1 MINLL
6 TQRQDDILHLII
18 HNYTNLGKPVG
29 SKTMMEE
36 GIAASSAT
44 IRNEMK
50 TLEEYGLLIKTH
62 SSSGRTPSLNGYRYY
77 VDHLLEPE
85 RLKES
90 EVNVIRQSLGKDF
103 HEINDIIE
111 QSAKI
116 LSRLT
121 SYTAL
126 SIGPD
131 VKNRRLTGFKMIPL
145 NNRQV
150 IAIIVTDK
158 GNVENQV
165 FSIPKSIES
174 EDLEKIVRIINDKL
188 IGEPLLTVYQRLRT
202 EIPMILHK
210 YFQTT
215 EGILDLFNSMLGE
228 AFEEK
233 IFVGGQMNLLNSDQ
247 IQDIDQFK
255 AMYLFMENSEQ
266 LNGLLSAK
274 DQPIQ
279 VRIGSELGNDLLSGM
294 SLMQANYEIQGHG
307 SGTIA
312 LLGSASMPYSKMFSL
327 LDVFRQEL
335 AVTLDDY
342 YRSID
347 SFG

>member
-6 TQRQDDILHLII
+6 TQRQDNILHQII
-18 HNYTNLGKPVG
+18 HNYTNLGKPIG
-29 SKTMMEE
+29 SKTLMEE

-50 TLEEYGLLIKTH
+50 TLEEYGLLVKPH
-62 SSSGRTPSLNGYRYY
+62 SSSGRIPSLKGYRYY
-77 VDHLLEPE
+77 VDYLLEPE
-85 RLKES
+85 KLKKS
-90 EVNVIRQSLGKDF
+90 EVDVIQQSLGKDF

-116 LSRLT
+116 LSKLT

-131 VKNRRLTGFKMIPL
+131 VSNRKLTGFKMVPL

-165 FSIPKSIES
+165 FSIPKSVDS
-174 EDLEKIVRIINDKL
+174 EDLEKMVRIINDKL
-188 IGEPLLTVYQRLRT
+188 IGEPLLIVYQRLRT

-215 EGILDLFNSMLGE
+215 EGILDLFNNMLSE

-255 AMYLFMENSEQ
+255 SMYLFMENSKQ
-266 LNGLLSAK
+266 LNELLSTK

-279 VRIGSELGNDLLSGM
+279 IRIGSELGNDLLSDM
-294 SLMQANYEIQGHG
+294 SLIQANYEIKDHG
-307 SGTIA
+307 NGTIA
-312 LLGSASMPYSKMFSL
+312 LLGSASMPYSKMLSL

-335 AVTLDDY
+335 AETLDDY

>member
-1 MINLL
+1 VINLL

-18 HNYTNLGKPVG
+18 HNYTNLGKPIG
-29 SKTMMEE
+29 SKTLMEE

-50 TLEEYGLLIKTH
+50 TLEEYGLMIKTH
-62 SSSGRTPSLNGYRYY
+62 SSSGRIPSLKGYRYY

-85 RLKES
+85 RLKQS
-90 EVNVIRQSLGKDF
+90 EVDAIREAFGRDF

-111 QSAKI
+111 QSAEI
-116 LSRLT
+116 LSQLT

-131 VKNRRLTGFKMIPL
+131 VRNRKLTGFKMVPL

-165 FSIPKSIES
+165 FSIPRNVDSD
-174 EDLEKIVRIINDKL
+174 DLEKIVQIINDKL
-188 IGEPLLTVYQRLRT
+188 IDEPLLTVYQRLRT

-215 EGILDLFNSMLGE
+215 EGILELFNNMLSE

-247 IQDIDQFK
+247 IQDVDQFK
-255 AMYLFMENSEQ
+255 AMYLFMENSQ
-266 LNGLLSAK
+266 RLNELLSAK

-294 SLMQANYEIQGHG
+294 SLIQANYEIQGHG
-307 SGTIA
+307 NGTIA
-312 LLGSASMPYSKMFSL
+312 ILGSASMPYSKMFSL
-327 LDVFRQEL
+327 LDVFRKEL
-335 AVTLDDY
+335 AGTLNDY

>member
-18 HNYTNLGKPVG
+18 HNYTNLGKPIG
-29 SKTMMEE
+29 SKTLMEE

-50 TLEEYGLLIKTH
+50 TLEEYGLMIKTH
-62 SSSGRTPSLNGYRYY
+62 SSSGRIPSLKGYRYY

-85 RLKES
+85 RLKQS
-90 EVNVIRQSLGKDF
+90 EVDTIREAFGRDF

-111 QSAKI
+111 QSAEI
-116 LSRLT
+116 LSQLT

-131 VKNRRLTGFKMIPL
+131 VRNRRLTGFKMVPL

-165 FSIPKSIES
+165 FSIPRNVDSD
-174 EDLEKIVRIINDKL
+174 DLEKIVQIINDKL
-188 IGEPLLTVYQRLRT
+188 INEPLLTVYQRLRT

-215 EGILDLFNSMLGE
+215 EGILELFNNMLSE

-247 IQDIDQFK
+247 IQDVDQFK
-255 AMYLFMENSEQ
+255 AMYLFMENSQ
-266 LNGLLSAK
+266 RLNELLSAK

-294 SLMQANYEIQGHG
+294 SLIQANYEIQGHG
-307 SGTIA
+307 NGTIA
-312 LLGSASMPYSKMFSL
+312 ILGSASMPYSKMFSL
-327 LDVFRQEL
+327 LDVFRKEL
-335 AVTLDDY
+335 AGTLNDY

>member
-1 MINLL
+1 ML

-18 HNYTNLGKPVG
+18 HNYTNLGKPIG
-29 SKTMMEE
+29 SKTLMEE

-50 TLEEYGLLIKTH
+50 TLEEYGLMIKTH
-62 SSSGRTPSLNGYRYY
+62 SSSGRIPSLKGYRYY

-85 RLKES
+85 RLKQS
-90 EVNVIRQSLGKDF
+90 EVDAIREAFGRDF

-111 QSAKI
+111 QSAEI
-116 LSRLT
+116 LSQLT

-131 VKNRRLTGFKMIPL
+131 VRNRKLTGFKMVPL

-165 FSIPKSIES
+165 FSIPRNVDSD
-174 EDLEKIVRIINDKL
+174 DLEKIVQIINDKL
-188 IGEPLLTVYQRLRT
+188 IDEPLLTVYQRLRT

-215 EGILDLFNSMLGE
+215 EGILELFNNMLSE

-247 IQDIDQFK
+247 IQDVDQFK
-255 AMYLFMENSEQ
+255 AMYLFMENSQ
-266 LNGLLSAK
+266 RLNELLSAK

-294 SLMQANYEIQGHG
+294 SLIQANYEIQGHG
-307 SGTIA
+307 NGTIA
-312 LLGSASMPYSKMFSL
+312 ILGSASMPYSKMFSL
-327 LDVFRQEL
+327 LDVFRKEL
-335 AVTLDDY
+335 AGTLNDY

>member
-1 MINLL
+1 ML

-18 HNYTNLGKPVG
+18 HNYTNLGKPIG
-29 SKTMMEE
+29 SKTLMEE

-50 TLEEYGLLIKTH
+50 TLEEYGLMVKTH
-62 SSSGRTPSLNGYRYY
+62 SSSGRIPSLKGYRYY

-85 RLKES
+85 KLNQS
-90 EVNVIRQSLGKDF
+90 EIDMIREAFGRDF
-103 HEINDIIE
+103 HEINDIIK
-111 QSAKI
+111 QSAEI
-116 LSRLT
+116 LSHLT

-131 VKNRRLTGFKMIPL
+131 VRNRRLTGFKMVPL

-165 FSIPKSIES
+165 FSIPRDVDSD
-174 EDLEKIVRIINDKL
+174 DLEKIVQIINDKL
-188 IGEPLLTVYQRLRT
+188 INEPLLTVYQRLRT

-215 EGILDLFNSMLGE
+215 EGILELFNNMLNE

-247 IQDIDQFK
+247 VQDVDQFK
-255 AMYLFMENSEQ
+255 AMYLFMKNSQ
-266 LNGLLSAK
+266 RLNELLSAK

-279 VRIGSELGNDLLSGM
+279 IRIGSELGNDLLSDM
-294 SLMQANYEIQGHG
+294 SLIQANYEIQGHG
-307 SGTIA
+307 NGTIA
-312 LLGSASMPYSKMFSL
+312 ILGSASMPYSKMFSL
-327 LDVFRQEL
+327 LDVFRREL
-335 AVTLDDY
+335 AGTLNEY